1 MGLFSKSDKKDK
13 NKPEKEKKST
23 SDILKKS
30 RTLFIIASVCAIVA
44 LGGTVALL
52 TQTISQTSYYV
63 LNQNVPARAQISDD
77 MLTEVRT
84 TQGGEPRNALDL
96 GDLTNG
102 DAYSKYALQE
112 GDVLSGS
119 NVGPLTPVNE
129 GIPEDFVTMSFT
141 VPAENA
147 VAGNVKRGDYID
159 FIAKSGTAEDS
170 SAQARYALRHVLVV
184 DVRSTP
190 TTINDVEEDGSTE
203 GSGVA
208 SLYTITVSEKDAAT
222 VALLQGSDYYIV
234 LSPAVGSEEAK
245 DIRSTG
251 DDVFG
256 NEPVGN
262 SGEGTSPSFNEDS
275 DAGTQQQP
283 TQDAETG
290 DIADD
295 SSPEETLPEEGT
307 TDTSSSD
314 DMEFPEE

>member
-1 MGLFSKSDKKDK
+1 MGLFSKSEPKDK
-13 NKPEKEKKST
+13 TKSGKETQRKN
-23 SDILKKS
+23 DNNILKKS
-30 RTLFIIASVCAIVA
+30 KTLILLASLCAILA
-44 LGGTVALL
+44 LSGTVFLL

-63 LNQNVPARAQISDD
+63 LNQNVPARSQITSE

-84 TQGGEPRNALDL
+84 TNGGEPRNALDL
-96 GDLTNG
+96 GDIQTG
-102 DAYSKYALQE
+102 DVYSKYALQE
-112 GDVLSGS
+112 GDVLAMS

-159 FIAKSGTAEDS
+159 FIAKSGTASDS

-184 DVRSTP
+184 DVRATP
-190 TTINDVEEDGSTE
+190 TTIDNAEEDSSG

-234 LSPAVGSEEAK
+234 LSAAVGADDPK

-262 SGEGTSPSFNEDS
+262 SGEGTSPSFNEND
-275 DAGTQQQP
+275 DAVSNTTP
-283 TQDAETG
+283 EAPLDDTLPN
-290 DIADD
+290 ADD
-295 SSPEETLPEEGT
+295 IENGEEISIPEN
-307 TDTSSSD
+307 
-314 DMEFPEE
+314 

>member
-1 MGLFSKSDKKDK
+1 MGLFSKSE
-13 NKPEKEKKST
+13 PKEKNNGKEAT
-23 SDILKKS
+23 RKNENNILKKS
-30 RTLFIIASVCAIVA
+30 KTLILLASLCAILA
-44 LGGTVALL
+44 LGGTVFLL

-63 LNQNVPARAQISDD
+63 LNQNVPARAQITSD

-84 TQGGEPRNALDL
+84 TNGGEPRNALDI
-96 GDLTNG
+96 GDIQSG
-102 DAYSKYALQE
+102 EAYSKYALQE
-112 GDVLSGS
+112 GDVLAMS

-159 FIAKSGTAEDS
+159 FIAKSGDASDS

-190 TTINDVEEDGSTE
+190 TTIDNSEEDGSE

-208 SLYTITVSEKDAAT
+208 SLYTIAVSEKDAAT

-234 LSPAVGSEEAK
+234 LSAATGADEPK

-256 NEPVGN
+256 NELVGN
-262 SGEGTSPSFNEDS
+262 SGEGTSPSFNEGD
-275 DAGTQQQP
+275 DAGATNQP
-283 TQDAETG
+283 EQT
-290 DIADD
+290 
-295 SSPEETLPEEGT
+295 EETPLDETEEIM
-307 TDTSSSD
+307 D
-314 DMEFPEE
+314 DQATIQD